1 MILRHRPNPSRGF
14 TLIELLVVI
23 SIIGILAGIGFTG
36 ATAAFKA
43 ARNAEANTTMSNLKI
58 AMSAYQSDY
67 SRLPIPADAG
77 AEDYTLSEEEDW
89 KEMVIMLQGN
99 KDPFTLEKVE
109 ELRFPNARENNY
121 MSFKRKEL
129 TAEGALKDPTYGK
142 NIGFYVMILDGDYDG
157 IVHVLTDPV
166 CPNISE
172 DIPVNSSVA
181 IYSRAG
187 GTEEKPEK
195 AIGSW

>member
-1 MILRHRPNPSRGF
+1 MILRHPRYLSRGF
-14 TLIELLVVI
+14 TLIELLVVV
-23 SIIGILAGIGFTG
+23 SIIGILASIGFTG

-43 ARNAEANTTMSNLKI
+43 VHNAEANTMMSNLKI

-67 SRLPIPADAG
+67 SRLPTPADAG
-77 AEDYTLSEEEDW
+77 AEDYTISEEEDW
-89 KEMVIMLQGN
+89 KELVIMLQGN

-109 ELRFPNARENNY
+109 DLRFPNPRENNY
-121 MSFKRKEL
+121 ISFKKKEL

-142 NIGFYVMILDGDYDG
+142 KIGFYVMILDGDYDG
-157 IVHVLTDPV
+157 IVHVLADPA

-187 GTEEKPEK
+187 GTDEKPEK
-195 AIGSW
+195 AISSW

>member
-1 MILRHRPNPSRGF
+1 MISRNLYPSRRGF

-23 SIIGILAGIGFTG
+23 SIIAILAGIGFTG
-36 ATAAFKA
+36 ATAAFKTVH
-43 ARNAEANTTMSNLKI
+43 NAEANTMMNNLKI

-67 SRLPIPADAG
+67 SRLPIPNDAG

-99 KDPFTLEKVE
+99 KDPFTLDRVE
-109 ELRFPNARENNY
+109 EPRFSNPREVNY
-121 MSFKRKEL
+121 ISFKKKDL
-129 TAEGALKDPTYGK
+129 TPEGALKDPTFGK
-142 NIGFYVMILDGDYDG
+142 AIGFYVMILDGDYDG
-157 IVHVLTDPV
+157 IVRVQPDSA
-166 CPNISE
+166 CKNIE
-172 DIPVNSSVA
+172 EEIPVNSSVA

-195 AIGSW
+195 ALGSW